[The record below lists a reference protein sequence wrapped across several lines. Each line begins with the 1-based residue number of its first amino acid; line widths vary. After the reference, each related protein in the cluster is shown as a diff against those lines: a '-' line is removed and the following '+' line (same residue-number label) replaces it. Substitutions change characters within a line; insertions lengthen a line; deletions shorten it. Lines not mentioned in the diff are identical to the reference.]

1 MSEMEESVAKMTKIR
16 DRLIDG
22 TLSAVPRSYLNGP
35 RGDKRLCNNA
45 HFRFDYIEGE
55 GMVLHLDM
63 RGFAGSTGS
72 ACSTKSLEPS
82 HVLRSLGLRHEQC
95 HGSLRL
101 SLSKF
106 NTMEEAEKFIATIGP
121 IVENLRKMS
130 PLSERVSYNVATVH

>member
-1 MSEMEESVAKMTKIR
+1 VH
-16 DRLIDG
+16 
-22 TLSAVPRSYLNGP
+22 
-35 RGDKRLCNNA
+35 NA

-55 GMVLHLDM
+55 GMILFLDM
-63 RGFAGSTGS
+63 QGIAGSTGS

-106 NTMEEAEKFIATIGP
+106 STMGGGRILHRGDPSDNREAEKDVPTGGRSVIRCAHST
-121 IVENLRKMS
+121 VRK
-130 PLSERVSYNVATVH
+130 